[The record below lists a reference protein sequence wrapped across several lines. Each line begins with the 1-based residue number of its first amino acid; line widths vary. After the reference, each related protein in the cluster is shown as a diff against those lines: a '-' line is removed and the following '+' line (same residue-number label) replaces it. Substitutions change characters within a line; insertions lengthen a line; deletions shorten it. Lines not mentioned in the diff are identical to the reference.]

1 MITIQIT
8 DDGDQLT
15 DNKMKKSRKVDKKA
29 RETETSSESS
39 TEANGDCSHASRI
52 KETNELQRNLYVEKD
67 ISDTTVEKATVDFS
81 SKYSDCELDIPPSE
95 SEPIKKGEKARENKT
110 GSDRTAA
117 ADETINNER
126 IQDQNESEIGFGGSC
141 NLLSIKGYAQEFYY
155 KWDESQVKTNQNF
168 NHQSETITPIVT

>member
-15 DNKMKKSRKVDKKA
+15 DNKKSKKVDKKA
-29 RETETSSESS
+29 RETETSSDSS
-39 TEANGDCSHASRI
+39 TEANGDCSNASRI
-52 KETNELQRNLYVEKD
+52 KETNELPRNLYGEKD
-67 ISDTTVEKATVDFS
+67 ISDTTVEKATVNFS
-81 SKYSDCELDIPPSE
+81 SQNSDCELDISPSE

-110 GSDRTAA
+110 GSERTVD
-117 ADETINNER
+117 ADETIN
-126 IQDQNESEIGFGGSC
+126 NESEIGFGGSC

-168 NHQSETITPIVT
+168 DHQSEAITPIVT